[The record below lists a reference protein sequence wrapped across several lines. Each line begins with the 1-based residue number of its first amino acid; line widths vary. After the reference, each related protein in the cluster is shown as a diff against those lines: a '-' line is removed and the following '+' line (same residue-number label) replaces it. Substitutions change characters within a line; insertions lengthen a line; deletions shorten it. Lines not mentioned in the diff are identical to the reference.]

1 MLSARPMP
9 IPIEDLENV
18 PVRLQKLARFMDN
31 SIPLPG
37 GYKIGWDAI
46 IGFIPGIGDLIGML
60 ISGYI
65 VVEGVKLGASRLVI
79 LRMVLN
85 VILEG
90 VIGAIP
96 VIGDLF
102 DMVFKSNIRNI
113 KLLNNQNINSEK
125 LEKK

>member
-1 MLSARPMP
+1 MP
-9 IPIEDLENV
+9 IPVEDLENV

-37 GYKIGWDAI
+37 GYKIGWDAV
-46 IGFIPGIGDLIGML
+46 IGLIPGIGDLIGML

-65 VVEGVKLGASRLVI
+65 VVEGVKLGASRIVI

-113 KLLNNQNINSEK
+113 KLLNNQKLNSEQVEDK
-125 LEKK
+125 NATL

>member
-1 MLSARPMP
+1 MP
-9 IPIEDLENV
+9 IPVEDLENV

-37 GYKIGWDAI
+37 GYKIGWDAV
-46 IGFIPGIGDLIGML
+46 IGLIPGIGDLIGML

-65 VVEGVKLGASRLVI
+65 VVEGVKLGASRIVI

-102 DMVFKSNIRNI
+102 DMVFKSNMRNI
-113 KLLNNQNINSEK
+113 KLLNNQKLNSEQVEDK
-125 LEKK
+125 NATL